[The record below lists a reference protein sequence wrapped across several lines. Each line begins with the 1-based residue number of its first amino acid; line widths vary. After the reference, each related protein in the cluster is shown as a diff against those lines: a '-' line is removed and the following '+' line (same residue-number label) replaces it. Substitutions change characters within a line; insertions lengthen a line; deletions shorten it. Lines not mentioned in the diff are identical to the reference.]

1 MLIEKKWEQSF
12 EINYLCGM
20 RLLYIT
26 NGINGS
32 GGLERVLSIKASLLA
47 EKYNYTVG
55 ILVLNDAH
63 KNPFY
68 DFSPAISFFSVPAQ
82 GNPLSYLKAYKKG
95 IQKVADTF
103 NADIISVCDD
113 GLKGFFLP
121 KWIKTNAKWIY
132 ERHVSKLIESNEN
145 QSSSKKWLIKCK
157 WALMERLA
165 KNYEKF
171 IVLTEGNKKEWTSL
185 QNIIVMPNPLPF
197 QSSVKVEQNSK
208 TVICVGKIAY
218 QKGQDLL
225 IKAWKK
231 VFEKY
236 PEWELHFYGKEN
248 LEFLDTRNLKYN
260 IHFFPPVRNI
270 EEKYLAASF
279 YVMSS
284 RFEGF
289 GMVLIEAMEYGL
301 PCVSFD
307 CDYGPS
313 DIIKE
318 GEDGFLVAPED
329 TEALAEKMI
338 YLIENPEKRKEMG
351 IKAKKNVQRFQAEN
365 IVADWHAL
373 FQDLAR
379 GN

>member
-1 MLIEKKWEQSF
+1 MKKKREQSF

-132 ERHVSKLIESNEN
+132 ERHASIHLNTGNDWKSKLKRKGMFSQIHNFD
-145 QSSSKKWLIKCK
+145 
-157 WALMERLA
+157 
-165 KNYEKF
+165 KF
-171 IVLTEGNKKEWTSL
+171 VVLTASNIAEWKKENVIAIPNLLSFQSNKTNDLESK
-185 QNIIVMPNPLPF
+185 NIIV
-197 QSSVKVEQNSK
+197 
-208 TVICVGKIAY
+208 VGSHSWN
-218 QKGQDLL
+218 KGYDLL
-225 IKAWKK
+225 IKAWKEI
-231 VFEKY
+231 EKSY
-236 PEWELHFYGKEN
+236 TNWSLTIYGKIDKE
-248 LEFLDTRNLKYN
+248 ETF
-260 IHFFPPVRNI
+260 IHMAKKEKLQNMHFHPPVSNI
-270 EEKYLAASF
+270 QEKYLESAF
-279 YVMSS
+279 LVLPS
-284 RFEGF
+284 RSEGF
-289 GMVLIEAMEYGL
+289 GMVLIEAMECGL

-307 CDYGPS
+307 CPSGPR

-351 IKAKKNVQRFQAEN
+351 IKAKKNVQRFQAES

>member
-1 MLIEKKWEQSF
+1 
-12 EINYLCGM
+12 M

-47 EKYNYTVG
+47 EKYNYTIG

-95 IQKVADTF
+95 IQKVVDTF

-132 ERHVSKLIESNEN
+132 ERHASIHLNTGNDWKSKLKRKGMFSQIHNFD
-145 QSSSKKWLIKCK
+145 
-157 WALMERLA
+157 
-165 KNYEKF
+165 KF
-171 IVLTEGNKKEWTSL
+171 VVLTASNIAEWKKENVIAIPNLLSFQSNKTNDLESK
-185 QNIIVMPNPLPF
+185 NIIV
-197 QSSVKVEQNSK
+197 
-208 TVICVGKIAY
+208 VGSHSWN
-218 QKGQDLL
+218 KGYDLL
-225 IKAWKK
+225 IKAWKEI
-231 VFEKY
+231 EKSY
-236 PEWELHFYGKEN
+236 TNWSLTIYGKIDKE
-248 LEFLDTRNLKYN
+248 ETF
-260 IHFFPPVRNI
+260 IHMAKKEKLQNMHFHPPVSNI
-270 EEKYLAASF
+270 QEKYLESAF
-279 YVMSS
+279 LVLPS
-284 RFEGF
+284 RSEGF
-289 GMVLIEAMEYGL
+289 GMVLIEAMECGL

-307 CDYGPS
+307 CPSGPR

-351 IKAKKNVQRFQAEN
+351 IKAKKNVQRFQAES

>member
-12 EINYLCGM
+12 EIIYLCGM

-55 ILVLNDAH
+55 ILLLNDAH

-95 IQKVADTF
+95 IQKVVDTF

-132 ERHVSKLIESNEN
+132 ERHASINLNTGNDWKSKLKRKIMFSQIHNFDKFVVLTTSNIAEWKKEN
-145 QSSSKKWLIKCK
+145 VIAIPNLLSFQSKKTNNLESK
-157 WALMERLA
+157 
-165 KNYEKF
+165 
-171 IVLTEGNKKEWTSL
+171 
-185 QNIIVMPNPLPF
+185 NIIV
-197 QSSVKVEQNSK
+197 
-208 TVICVGKIAY
+208 VGSHSWN
-218 QKGQDLL
+218 KGYDLL
-225 IKAWKK
+225 IKAWKEI
-231 VFEKY
+231 EKSY
-236 PEWELHFYGKEN
+236 TNWSITIYGKIDKEETFIRMAKKEKLQN
-248 LEFLDTRNLKYN
+248 M
-260 IHFFPPVRNI
+260 HFHPPVSNI
-270 EEKYLAASF
+270 QEKYLESAF
-279 YVMSS
+279 LVLPS
-284 RFEGF
+284 RSEGF
-289 GMVLIEAMEYGL
+289 GMVLIEAMECGL

-307 CDYGPS
+307 CPSGPR

-351 IKAKKNVQRFQAEN
+351 IKAKENVQRFQAES
-365 IVADWHAL
+365 IVADWDAL

>member
-12 EINYLCGM
+12 EIIYLCGM

-68 DFSPAISFFSVPAQ
+68 DFSPAISFFSVPVQ

-95 IQKVADTF
+95 IQKVVDTF

-132 ERHVSKLIESNEN
+132 ERHASIYLNTGNDWKSKLKRKGMFSQIHNFDKFVVLTTSNIAEWKKEN
-145 QSSSKKWLIKCK
+145 VIAIPNLLSFQSKKTNNLESK
-157 WALMERLA
+157 
-165 KNYEKF
+165 
-171 IVLTEGNKKEWTSL
+171 
-185 QNIIVMPNPLPF
+185 NIIV
-197 QSSVKVEQNSK
+197 
-208 TVICVGKIAY
+208 VGTHSWN
-218 QKGQDLL
+218 KGYDLL
-225 IKAWKK
+225 IKAWKEI
-231 VFEKY
+231 EKSY
-236 PEWELHFYGKEN
+236 TNWSITIYGKIDKEETFIRMAKKEKLQN
-248 LEFLDTRNLKYN
+248 M
-260 IHFFPPVRNI
+260 HFHPPVSNI
-270 EEKYLAASF
+270 QEKYLESAF
-279 YVMSS
+279 LVLPS
-284 RFEGF
+284 RSEGF
-289 GMVLIEAMEYGL
+289 GMVLIEAMECGL

-307 CDYGPS
+307 CPSGPR

-351 IKAKKNVQRFQAEN
+351 IKAKENVQRFQAES
-365 IVADWHAL
+365 IVADWDAL